1 MLVVTGY
8 PFEMGQKTEII
19 DLINPD
25 TNVTNGTNITSVS
38 QISIVCQKL
47 ADTPGRYGAVG
58 GLIQNKAVIVGGEH
72 DYR

>member
-38 QISIVCQKL
+38 QNSIVCQKL